1 MDITHVPLI
10 ITVCCIPHIICEMS
24 NDAIPESWLN
34 AEVDMDQPPTAATP
48 EGTTHTSDAAIIRDT
63 LVNYYST

>member
-1 MDITHVPLI
+1 MTLAGQLCLLHN
-10 ITVCCIPHIICEMS
+10 ICEMS

-48 EGTTHTSDAAIIRDT
+48 EGTTHTQVMQQLFEIH
-63 LVNYYST
+63 